1 MTEEFEIDNDLRY
14 TKNHEWIRVEGVSG
28 LVGVTDFAQKQ
39 LGDITY
45 IEFEVEEDDEVG
57 AGEIFTTV
65 EAVKASEPCY
75 LPASGKIIELNY
87 ELEDEPELV
96 NKDPYRKGWMVKI
109 ELTEPSQL
117 EKLLSPAEYGE
128 LLKEVEHQ

>member
-1 MTEEFEIDNDLRY
+1 MAEEFEIDKDLKY
-14 TKNHEWIRVEGVSG
+14 TKNHEWIRVEGDFG
-28 LVGVTDFAQKQ
+28 LVGVSDFAQKQ

-45 IEFEVEEDDEVG
+45 IEFEVEEDDEAE
-57 AGEIFTTV
+57 AGEIFSTV

-75 LPASGKIIELNY
+75 LPASGRIIELNY

-109 ELTEPSQL
+109 ELLEPSEL
-117 EKLLSPAEYGE
+117 AKLLDPDEYGK
-128 LLKEVEHQ
+128 LLGEGEYK

>member
-1 MTEEFEIDNDLRY
+1 MTEEFKIDNDLKY
-14 TKNHEWIRVEGVSG
+14 TNNHEWIRVEGDSG

-45 IEFEVEEDDEVG
+45 IEFEAEEDDEVE

-75 LPASGKIIELNY
+75 LPASGRIIELNY

-109 ELTEPSQL
+109 ALLEPSEL
-117 EKLLSPAEYGE
+117 AKLLGPDEYRK
-128 LLKEVEHQ
+128 LLKEVDHQ

>member
-1 MTEEFEIDNDLRY
+1 MAEEFEIDKDLRY
-14 TKNHEWIRVEGVSG
+14 TKNHEWIRVEGDSG

-45 IEFEVEEDDEVG
+45 IEFEVEEEDEAEVG
-57 AGEIFTTV
+57 DIFSTV

-75 LPASGKIIELNY
+75 LPASGRVIELNY

-109 ELTEPSQL
+109 ELLEPSEL
-117 EKLLSPAEYGE
+117 DKLLDPDEYGE

>member
-1 MTEEFEIDNDLRY
+1 MSEEFEIDEDLRY
-14 TKNHEWIRVEGVSG
+14 TKNHEWIRVEGDSG
-28 LVGVTDFAQKQ
+28 FVGVSDFAQKQ

-45 IEFEVEEDDEVG
+45 IEFEVEKDDEVE

-75 LPASGKIIELNY
+75 LPVSGRIIELNY

-109 ELTEPSQL
+109 ELL
-117 EKLLSPAEYGE
+117 ESSELEELLSPEEYRE
-128 LLKEVEHQ
+128 LLKELE